1 VKLITLVAALA
12 LMPAAAAAWT
22 CPGGGD
28 PSSFI
33 SPDGKSAVELL
44 PSYEE
49 VVFST
54 PAGSRLLKVFWGGPG
69 WGYAAPV
76 EHGQPSWTIDKTP
89 DGILW
94 DSVSY
99 RIADCR

>member
-1 VKLITLVAALA
+1 VKLLTLAAALA
-12 LMPAAAAAWT
+12 LTPAVAAAWT

-28 PSSFI
+28 PTSFI
-33 SPDGKSAVELL
+33 SPDGGSAVEFL
-44 PSYEE
+44 PRYEE

-54 PAGSRLLKVFWGGPG
+54 PTGSRLLKVFWVGSG

-76 EHGQPSWTIDKTP
+76 ENGRPSWTIDKTP
-89 DGILW
+89 EGLLW
-94 DSVSY
+94 NDKPY